1 MWKKRICILLTVIMV
16 ITGIFPAGFNNS
28 IIKVSAE
35 EAQNADAVPDSEN
48 TEQPVS
54 GPALSG
60 AASEGNLRLIFTT
73 DIHGQ
78 VVNYDYQTGKTLN
91 RGLNKVYS
99 LIQAARNEAGS
110 SNYFT
115 FDLGDSVMD
124 RIQKLCSL
132 YTMP

>member
-1 MWKKRICILLTVIMV
+1 MNVLIFTLRKKDIRTMWKKRICILLTVIMV

-35 EAQNADAVPDSEN
+35 EAQDADAVPDSEN

-78 VVNYDYQTGKTLN
+78 VVNYDYQTGKTLY
-91 RGLNKVYS
+91 RQQEMR
-99 LIQAARNEAGS
+99 QAAAIILHL
-110 SNYFT
+110 T
-115 FDLGDSVMD
+115 LATV
-124 RIQKLCSL
+124 
-132 YTMP
+132 